1 MDQALKSMDLP
12 KMQAIMDKFD
22 QVSESL
28 DVGTATMEQGM
39 AGATS
44 MSTPI
49 DEVDALISQVAD
61 ENELEISEQ
70 LDGGMKVTKKQPAE
84 KASDKEADELLGRL
98 EKLKH

>member
-1 MDQALKSMDLP
+1 MDLQ

-28 DVGTATMEQGM
+28 DVGVATMEQGM
-39 AGATS
+39 SSATS
-44 MSTPI
+44 STTPI
-49 DEVDALISQVAD
+49 DEVDALISQVAE

-70 LDGGMKVTKKQPAE
+70 LDGGLKVTKKQPAE
-84 KASDKEADELLGRL
+84 QKSDKEADELLGRL